1 MHSIPVSGLE
11 SDIARLEVG
20 IRQLKVQYDMFFAG
34 ALPREPLEL
43 RAELDQLIR
52 RHAHSTINKYALRF
66 HFNALVSRFN
76 SFCEL
81 WGKTTRSL
89 EEGDHRSHSSLDKF
103 EIKERLLGRCRIGD
117 AIDAA
122 EGLRRLHSRYV
133 YARRR
138 SGAGAPDYASF
149 LRSIDAQMQ
158 RLRHQSKCG
167 QIELRL
173 VLRDERVQIKARPV
187 R

>member
-1 MHSIPVSGLE
+1 VSSVE
-11 SDIARLEVG
+11 SDIARLESG

-43 RAELDQLIR
+43 RAELEQIIR
-52 RHAHSTINKYALRF
+52 RHSHSTINKYATRF

-81 WGKTTRSL
+81 WGKTTRSH

-103 EIKERLLGRCRIGD
+103 EIKERLLGRCRIGASMED
-117 AIDAA
+117 A
-122 EGLRRLHSRYV
+122 EGLRRLHSRYAF
-133 YARRR
+133 ARRR
-138 SGAGAPDYASF
+138 SGAVAPDLASF

-158 RLRHQSKCG
+158 RLRQQSKCG

-173 VLRDERVQIKARPV
+173 VLRDEKVQIKARPV